1 MSGNTFGNVFRVTT
15 WGESHGAAM
24 GVVVDGCP
32 AELELSEADVQHEL
46 DRRKPGVSEIT
57 TERKEA
63 DEVKILSGVFDGK
76 TLGTPISMLVW
87 NKDVDSSPY
96 ERIKNVAR
104 PGQADFTYQMKYGIR
119 DYRGGG
125 RASGRETA
133 ARVAAGAIAKKILAT
148 HDIQIMGHVVE
159 IGGIAAKEVGIE
171 ELRKNADKN
180 AVRCADSEAAGKME
194 ALIKQVKAAGDS
206 VGGIVEVIAF
216 GVPAGLGE
224 PVFDKLDAELAKAL
238 MSIGA
243 VKGVEIGAGFA
254 AAGMKGSEM
263 NDAFY
268 IITAEPAE
276 SQEIHL
282 GVLRDLGGKQEGRIS
297 VRTNNAGGIL
307 GGIST
312 GAPVVC
318 RIAVKPTASISKPQR
333 SVDMAKMEEV
343 ELKIEGRH
351 DPCICPRIVPV
362 AEAMVALVLVDC
374 WMRFIT
380 TRLHRF
386 SREKTFSLHTHTEK
400 KD

>member
-1 MSGNTFGNVFRVTT
+1 MSGNTFGNIFRVAT
-15 WGESHGAAM
+15 WGESHGEAI

-46 DRRKPGVSEIT
+46 DRRKPGVSELT

-63 DEVKILSGVFDGK
+63 DEVKILSGVFGGK

-87 NKDVDSSPY
+87 NKDVDSGPY

-125 RASGRETA
+125 RASGRETV

-148 HDIQIMGHVVE
+148 HEIQILGHVVE
-159 IGGIAAKEVGIE
+159 IGGIVAKEVGIE
-171 ELRKNADKN
+171 ELRKNVDKN

-216 GVPAGLGE
+216 GVPTGLGE

-254 AAGMKGSEM
+254 AARMKGSEM
-263 NDAFY
+263 NDEFY

-276 SQEIHL
+276 NTESQEIHL
-282 GVLRDLGGKQEGRIS
+282 GALRDLRGKQEGRIRT
-297 VRTNNAGGIL
+297 RTNNAGGIL

-312 GAPVVC
+312 GEPVVC

-362 AEAMVALVLVDC
+362 AEAMVALVLADC

-380 TRLHRF
+380 TRLH
-386 SREKTFSLHTHTEK
+386 
-400 KD
+400 

>member
-1 MSGNTFGNVFRVTT
+1 MSGNTFGKIFRVTT
-15 WGESHGAAM
+15 WGESHGEAI

-46 DRRKPGVSEIT
+46 DRRKPGVSELT

-96 ERIKNVAR
+96 ERIKNIAR

-148 HDIQIMGHVVE
+148 HETQILGHVVE
-159 IGGIAAKEVGIE
+159 IGGIVAKEVGIE
-171 ELRKNADKN
+171 ELKTNVDKN

-216 GVPAGLGE
+216 GVPTGLGE

-254 AAGMKGSEM
+254 AARMKGSEM
-263 NDAFY
+263 NDEF
-268 IITAEPAE
+268 II
-276 SQEIHL
+276 
-282 GVLRDLGGKQEGRIS
+282 KEGRI
-297 VRTNNAGGIL
+297 RTKTNNAGGIL

-333 SVDMAKMEEV
+333 SVDMEKMEEV

-374 WMRFIT
+374 WMRLIT
-380 TRLHRF
+380 TRLR
-386 SREKTFSLHTHTEK
+386 
-400 KD
+400 

>member
-1 MSGNTFGNVFRVTT
+1 
-15 WGESHGAAM
+15 M

-46 DRRKPGVSEIT
+46 DRRKPGVSELT

-63 DEVKILSGVFDGK
+63 DEVKILSGVFGGK

-125 RASGRETA
+125 RASGRETV
-133 ARVAAGAIAKKILAT
+133 ARVAAGAIAKKILAM
-148 HDIQIMGHVVE
+148 HDIQILGHVVE
-159 IGGIAAKEVGIE
+159 IGGIVAKEVGIE
-171 ELRKNADKN
+171 ELRKNVDKN

-216 GVPAGLGE
+216 GVPTGLGE

-254 AAGMKGSEM
+254 AARMKGSEM
-263 NDAFY
+263 NDEF
-268 IITAEPAE
+268 II
-276 SQEIHL
+276 
-282 GVLRDLGGKQEGRIS
+282 KEGRIS
-297 VRTNNAGGIL
+297 TRTNNAGGIL

-374 WMRFIT
+374 WMRLIT
-380 TRLHRF
+380 TRLHGF
-386 SREKTFSLHTHTEK
+386 SRGISRRFPIHHLHK
-400 KD
+400 SP